1 MTTSS
6 NQNFLKYVSD
16 EIQDEIAGRGMTLD
30 IQPIDFTPVLHDK
43 IFVGS
48 DTLYPVGS
56 DDVVLSDDEWQE
68 TMQKTALSWLRRN
81 NLAIAETALWYVYTS
96 TKGRHIYTSKAELMP
111 MDGGKAAGFIYM
123 TKENLIKHN
132 KGETDINKMRENEIS
147 CVDRFLCAL
156 SMYANQEIFDVKL
169 KKRGKVLEHSD
180 CVHLTMQ
187 GNINSSVQ
195 SLMQLYEKRKK

>member
-1 MTTSS
+1 
-6 NQNFLKYVSD
+6 
-16 EIQDEIAGRGMTLD
+16 
-30 IQPIDFTPVLHDK
+30 
-43 IFVGS
+43 
-48 DTLYPVGS
+48 
-56 DDVVLSDDEWQE
+56 
-68 TMQKTALSWLRRN
+68 
-81 NLAIAETALWYVYTS
+81 
-96 TKGRHIYTSKAELMP
+96 